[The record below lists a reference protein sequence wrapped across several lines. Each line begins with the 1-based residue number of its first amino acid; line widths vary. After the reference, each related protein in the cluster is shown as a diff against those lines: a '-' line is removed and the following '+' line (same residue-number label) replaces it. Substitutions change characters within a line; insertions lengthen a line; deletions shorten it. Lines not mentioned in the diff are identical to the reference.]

1 MSGPGLT
8 WKRNL
13 LERKPVTVV
22 AYGDSWTYG
31 SVAEGWHEAR
41 ENGLNPD
48 LIHGSWVSQLR
59 RHLQQMNERA
69 TVHNSGKGGW
79 TSAQGLDGFD
89 KGVGE
94 LKPDLLI
101 LNFGINDWRKPI
113 SVEAYRA
120 NIELMLE
127 KAEAI
132 GCASLLWTSGPVS
145 AVSGET
151 YGWKQPLEDTAYPEP
166 FARYND
172 TLRSIAAERGLLLAD
187 AEKDIQSV
195 WRSGTDISG
204 WFYDSFHF
212 TQNGHD
218 HLFRSIRSK
227 LDEVV
232 IDEI

>member
-1 MSGPGLT
+1 MT
-8 WKRNL
+8 WKRKL
-13 LERKPVTVV
+13 LEGEAVTVV

-31 SVAEGWHEAR
+31 SVAEGWYEAR
-41 ENGLNPD
+41 ENGMNAD
-48 LIHGSWVSQLR
+48 LIRGSWVSQLR
-59 RHLQQMNERA
+59 RDLQHLNERA

-89 KGVGE
+89 TGVRS

-113 SVEAYRA
+113 SVGDYRA
-120 NIELMLE
+120 NIERMLDE
-127 KAEAI
+127 AEAA
-132 GCASLLWTSGPVS
+132 GCACLLWTSGPVS

-151 YGWKQPLEDTAYPEP
+151 YGWHKPLDDTAYPEP
-166 FARYND
+166 FVRYND

-187 AEKDIQSV
+187 AEEAIKAE

-212 TQNGHD
+212 TQDGHD
-218 HLFRSIRSK
+218 RLFRSIRST
-227 LDEVV
+227 LGL
-232 IDEI
+232 